1 MRECVCLLCEVPLH
15 PGRDTQGGYRSCGKE
30 TSLIPGYGWYLV
42 ASVDHTEM
50 VVADVVLL
58 ENPRLCGP
66 NGAFALVEHTFIILS
81 NLGLLFILPLEE
93 VITWD
98 PPMVTSGQQA
108 GWALKSCRCVCKS
121 TFHPSQAK

>member
-1 MRECVCLLCEVPLH
+1 
-15 PGRDTQGGYRSCGKE
+15 
-30 TSLIPGYGWYLV
+30 
-42 ASVDHTEM
+42 M

-81 NLGLLFILPLEE
+81 NLGLLFISPLEE

-108 GWALKSCRCVCKS
+108 GWLTNDCIIGLLHFSHPGRCEMIL
-121 TFHPSQAK
+121 HPFLQKLDLGN